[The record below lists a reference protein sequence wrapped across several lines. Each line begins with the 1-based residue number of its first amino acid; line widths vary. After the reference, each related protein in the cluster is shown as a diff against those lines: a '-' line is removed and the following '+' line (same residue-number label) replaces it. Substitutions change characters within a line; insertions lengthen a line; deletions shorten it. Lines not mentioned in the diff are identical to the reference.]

1 MIRITTSMNKEN
13 NNMKDKSCEKD
24 KVCET
29 CDSAKKC
36 SEQEK
41 EAHEEA
47 RLKERLFHIRH
58 KLMVMSGK
66 GGVGKSTV
74 AVNMA
79 ATLAMEGYVVGILDA
94 DIHGPNVPRML
105 GVDLCALEGTEK
117 GLMPVEAYP
126 NLKAVSMAFIS
137 HNPDSPIVWRGPI
150 KHNVIKQFL
159 GDVQWGDLDFLIVDL
174 PPGTG
179 DEPLSVAHLIGQVDG
194 SVIVTTPQDVALLD
208 SRKAVGFSRL
218 LSIPVLGIV
227 ENMSGLVC
235 PHCSAEIPLFK
246 IGGGQRA
253 ADELNVPF
261 LGRIPI
267 EPDMVELCDQG
278 KPMVWTKP
286 YSRAREAYQKLVQNL
301 LAGLNG
307 ARSGEAEK

>member
-1 MIRITTSMNKEN
+1 MNEETCK
-13 NNMKDKSCEKD
+13 KDKA
-24 KVCET
+24 CET
-29 CDSAKKC
+29 CDSAGRC
-36 SEQEK
+36 SDEQK
-41 EAHEEA
+41 EAHEER
-47 RLKERLFHIRH
+47 RLKERLFHIKH

-74 AVNMA
+74 AVNLA
-79 ATLAMEGYVVGILDA
+79 ATLAMDGYRVGILDA

-105 GVDLCALEGTEK
+105 GVDLCALEGTRE
-117 GLMPVEAYP
+117 GLRPVEAYP
-126 NLKAVSMAFIS
+126 NLMVVSMALIS

-159 GDVQWGDLDFLIVDL
+159 GDVQWGDLDFLVVDL

-194 SVIVTTPQDVALLD
+194 SIIVTTPQDVALLD

-218 LSIPVLGIV
+218 LHIPVLGIV

-235 PHCSAEIPLFK
+235 PHCSTEIPLFK
-246 IGGGQRA
+246 IGGGERA
-253 ADELNVPF
+253 ARELRVDF

-278 KPMVWTKP
+278 KPLVWTKP
-286 YSRAREAYQKLVQNL
+286 YSRAKKAYEELGRSVVAK
-301 LAGLNG
+301 LNG
-307 ARSGEAEK
+307 VSPQVEVKP

>member
-1 MIRITTSMNKEN
+1 MNNTGCK
-13 NNMKDKSCEKD
+13 KDKT
-24 KVCET
+24 CET
-29 CDSAKKC
+29 CDSSGHC
-36 SEQEK
+36 PEHEK

-58 KLMVMSGK
+58 KLLVMSGK

-74 AVNMA
+74 AVNLA
-79 ATLAMEGYVVGILDA
+79 ATLAMEGHRVGILDA
-94 DIHGPNVPRML
+94 DIHGPNIPRIL
-105 GVDLCALEGTEK
+105 GVDLCALEGTTE
-117 GLMPVEAYP
+117 GIRPVEAYP
-126 NLKAVSMAFIS
+126 NLKVVSMALIS

-159 GDVQWGDLDFLIVDL
+159 GDVQWGKLDFLIVDL

-179 DEPLSVAHLIGQVDG
+179 DEPLSVAHLLGQADG

-208 SRKAVGFSRL
+208 SRKAVGFSGL
-218 LSIPVLGIV
+218 LYIPVLGIV

-235 PHCSAEIPLFK
+235 PHCCAEIPLFK

-253 ADELNVPF
+253 AKELDVEF

-267 EPDMVELCDQG
+267 EPDMVELCDEG
-278 KPMVWTKP
+278 KPLVWTKP
-286 YSRAREAYQKLVQNL
+286 YSKARKAYQE
-301 LAGLNG
+301 LAQSVMAKLNG
-307 ARSGEAEK
+307 TNQGMEAEK

>member
-1 MIRITTSMNKEN
+1 
-13 NNMKDKSCEKD
+13 MKDGGCEKD
-24 KVCET
+24 KACET
-29 CDSAKKC
+29 CDSAGRC

-47 RLKERLFHIRH
+47 RLKQRLFHIRH

-74 AVNMA
+74 AVNLA
-79 ATLAMEGYVVGILDA
+79 ATLAMDGHRVGILDA
-94 DIHGPNVPRML
+94 DIHGPNIPRML
-105 GVDLCALEGTEK
+105 GVDLCALEGTK
-117 GLMPVEAYP
+117 DGLRPVEAYP
-126 NLKAVSMAFIS
+126 NLTVVSMALIS

-159 GDVQWGDLDFLIVDL
+159 GDVEWGDLDFLIVDL

-179 DEPLSVAHLIGQVDG
+179 DEPLSVAHLISSVDG

-218 LSIPVLGIV
+218 LHIPVLGIV

-235 PHCSAEIPLFK
+235 PHCSKEIPLFK
-246 IGGGQRA
+246 IGGGERA
-253 ADELNVPF
+253 AKELDVPF

-267 EPDMVELCDQG
+267 EPEMVELCDQG
-278 KPMVWTKP
+278 KPLVWMKP
-286 YSRAREAYQKLVQNL
+286 YSRARKAYQE
-301 LAGLNG
+301 LAQSVLAQLNG
-307 ARSGEAEK
+307 AGLKMEAKK

>member
-1 MIRITTSMNKEN
+1 MSNSVCER
-13 NNMKDKSCEKD
+13 DKA
-24 KVCET
+24 CET
-29 CDSAKKC
+29 CDSASRC
-36 SEQEK
+36 SEEQK
-41 EAHEEA
+41 EAHEER

-74 AVNMA
+74 AVNLG
-79 ATLAMEGYVVGILDA
+79 ATLAMEGQRVGILDA
-94 DIHGPNVPRML
+94 DIHGPNVPLML
-105 GVDLCALEGTEK
+105 GVDLCALEGTRE
-117 GLMPVEAYP
+117 GLRPVEAYP
-126 NLKAVSMAFIS
+126 NLKVVSMALVS

-159 GDVQWGDLDFLIVDL
+159 GEVEWGDLDFLIVDL

-194 SVIVTTPQDVALLD
+194 SIIVTTPQDVALLD

-218 LSIPVLGIV
+218 LHIPVLGIV

-235 PHCSAEIPLFK
+235 PHCSTEIPLFK
-246 IGGGQRA
+246 VGGGERA
-253 ADELNVPF
+253 ARELRVDF

-278 KPMVWTKP
+278 KPLVWTKP
-286 YSRAREAYQKLVQNL
+286 YSRAKKAYEE
-301 LAGLNG
+301 LAHTVVARLDG
-307 ARSGEAEK
+307 ASPHAEVRP

>member
-1 MIRITTSMNKEN
+1 MRDE
-13 NNMKDKSCEKD
+13 SCEKD

-29 CDSAKKC
+29 CDSVNKC

-41 EAHEEA
+41 VAHEEA

-79 ATLAMEGYVVGILDA
+79 ATLAMEGYAVGILDA

-105 GVDLCALEGTEK
+105 GVDLCALEGTES
-117 GLMPVEAYP
+117 GLRPVEAYP
-126 NLKAVSMAFIS
+126 NLKAVSMALIS

-159 GDVQWGDLDFLIVDL
+159 GDVQWGDLDFLIVHL

-194 SVIVTTPQDVALLD
+194 SVIVTTPQEVALLD

-286 YSRAREAYQKLVQNL
+286 YSRARKAYQELVQNL
-301 LAGLNG
+301 LARLNG
-307 ARSGEAEK
+307 ASLGEAGK